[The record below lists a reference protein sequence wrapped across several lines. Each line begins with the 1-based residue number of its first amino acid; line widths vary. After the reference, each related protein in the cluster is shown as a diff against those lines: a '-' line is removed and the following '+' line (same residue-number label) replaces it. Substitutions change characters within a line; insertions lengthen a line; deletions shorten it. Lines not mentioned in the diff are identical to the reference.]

1 MILHDKNL
9 LNNLALIEE
18 ADSLENAGFI
28 SKEQKKIIK
37 KEVPAFKSQNNILV
51 RLGFFLLGSFLYL
64 SICGVISLLG
74 LTGGGSERYF
84 FNICFYLFAV
94 VGIIGAE
101 ILMNNKYYRH
111 GLDDAFVLGILL
123 NIGIGVFVLTE
134 YYFRQYYYLDYYNSV
149 QNDYTA
155 ILTAFFVAIASF
167 LTYRR
172 YLHLLSLLVFCLA
185 SSAVIFFGMYQLGD
199 IGKSILPFVVMLASA
214 GFYFFT
220 KNRIKNLTKVYYYNG
235 LLLVNSFCL
244 ILFYLSCNYLVVREL
259 SSELLGTDVLPGQ
272 DIPFAFFFYAFT
284 FIVPAVYLFQAIKT
298 KDRIMLWIS
307 FAAIAFTIFTIRFYY
322 SVLAIEGALTIGGII
337 LFVIAYFSI
346 QKLKNKET
354 GLTFKPDRINNS
366 NAILNAQTLIV
377 ASTFGLKPEVK
388 TDSPMDFGGGGFS
401 GGGSGGTF

>member
-37 KEVPAFKSQNNILV
+37 KELPAFKSQSNILV
-51 RLGFFLLGSFLYL
+51 RIGFFLLGTFLYL

-74 LTGGGSERYF
+74 LTSSESAF
-84 FNICFYLFAV
+84 LSVCCYLFAI
-94 VGIIGAE
+94 VGIVGAE
-101 ILMNNKYYRH
+101 LLGNQLYYRH
-111 GLDDAFVLGILL
+111 GLDDAFILGILL
-123 NIGIGVFVLTE
+123 NVGIGVLISTEHFETGLTP
-134 YYFRQYYYLDYYNSV
+134 
-149 QNDYTA
+149 
-155 ILTAFFVAIASF
+155 AFFVAIASF

-185 SSAVIFFGMYQLGD
+185 CSAVLFFGMYQLGD
-199 IGKSILPFVVMLASA
+199 VGKSILPFVVMLASA

-220 KNRIKNLTKVYYYNG
+220 KNRIKNLTEVYYYNG
-235 LLLVNSFCL
+235 LLLANSFCL

-272 DIPFAFFFYAFT
+272 DIPFAIFFYVFT
-284 FIVPAVYLFQAIKT
+284 FIVPAVYLFQALKT

-307 FAAIAFTIFTIRFYY
+307 FAAIAFTVFTIRFYY
-322 SVLAIEGALTIGGII
+322 SVLAIEGALTIGGIV
-337 LFVIAYFSI
+337 LFAIAYFSI

-366 NAILNAQTLIV
+366 SAILNAQTLIV

-401 GGGSGGTF
+401 GGGSGGSF